1 MAGHEF
7 VVHFAAE
14 SHVDRSIDDASD
26 FVQTNVLGTFNVLE
40 ASRKAG
46 IKTMIHV
53 STDEVYGS
61 LPEGSADE
69 TYPLGPNSPYAA
81 SKAASDLL
89 ARSYFVTHG
98 LDVRITR
105 GCNNYGKNQ
114 FPEKVIPVFINKLIS
129 GEELPIYG
137 DGKNIREWIHVS
149 DHARGIQ
156 TALEKGEPG
165 EIYNIGSGSHLSNN
179 DLAAAILAIMGLED
193 NMKSYV
199 SDRPGH
205 DSRYS
210 VDSSKVK
217 ALGFECEVDFKDGL
231 SKTIDWYIASQDW
244 WNTENE
250 VKQ

>member
-1 MAGHEF
+1 
-7 VVHFAAE
+7 
-14 SHVDRSIDDASD
+14 
-26 FVQTNVLGTFNVLE
+26 
-40 ASRKAG
+40 
-46 IKTMIHV
+46 
-53 STDEVYGS
+53 
-61 LPEGSADE
+61 
-69 TYPLGPNSPYAA
+69 
-81 SKAASDLL
+81 
-89 ARSYFVTHG
+89 
-98 LDVRITR
+98 
-105 GCNNYGKNQ
+105 
-114 FPEKVIPVFINKLIS
+114 
-129 GEELPIYG
+129 
-137 DGKNIREWIHVS
+137 
-149 DHARGIQ
+149 
-156 TALEKGEPG
+156 LEKGEPG

-244 WNTENE
+244 WNMENE